1 VSNKGWDVAG
11 SVAKAALEELSGG
24 LLKDQKG
31 WDPVVPPDMHS
42 SKLPPV
48 AADGT
53 AECIQCHARRPFGEM
68 TIANEMYFCPP
79 CTALNTRVAAQQAA
93 AGVDVEN
100 IKIGRGVGAF
110 FLRMGLALG
119 AIALG
124 IVVFVVFYL

>member
-1 VSNKGWDVAG
+1 MSNNGWDVAG
-11 SVAKAALEELSGG
+11 SVAKRALEELSGG
-24 LLKDQKG
+24 LIKEQKG
-31 WDPVVPPDMHS
+31 WDPVVPPDLHVS
-42 SKLPPV
+42 RLPPV

-53 AECIQCHARRPFGEM
+53 CVCIQCSQRRPYAEM
-68 TIANEMYFCPP
+68 TIASEMYFCPP
-79 CTALNTRVAAQQAA
+79 CFALRTRVQAQEAA

-110 FLRMGLALG
+110 FLRLGLALG